1 MADLEEY
8 GRPFTTISDIS
19 EELECTHLAHV
30 PQVLKKLEDIRDPE
44 EEMRLAEGKRLSK
57 KYDSVF
63 Y

>member
-8 GRPFTTISDIS
+8 GRPVTTIVDIS
-19 EELECTHLAHV
+19 EEMECTHLAHV

-44 EEMRLAEGKRLSK
+44 DEMRLAEGKRLGK

>member
-1 MADLEEY
+1 MADLEENE
-8 GRPFTTISDIS
+8 GPFTTIGDIS

-30 PQVLKKLEDIRDPE
+30 PQVLRKLEDIQDTE
-44 EEMRLAEGKRLSK
+44 DEMRLAEGKRLSK